1 MLVRCGNCRVELEVP
16 GPGEFA
22 CPACGSRNV
31 VRGQAAPKAPTL
43 DLPDLGRTQAPP
55 SEPAAGIRWTKC
67 PQCSYRFAV
76 GEIPSVP
83 CPACSANLSI
93 DQNGVATISP

>member
-1 MLVRCGNCRVELEVP
+1 MLVRCGSCRVELEVQ

-31 VRGQAAPKAPTL
+31 VREQPAPQGPTL
-43 DLPDLGRTQAPP
+43 DLPDLGRAASPP

-76 GEIPSVP
+76 GEVPSVA
-83 CPACSANLSI
+83 CPSCSANLSI
-93 DQNGVATISP
+93 NEDGVATISP